1 MAGIVNLQLIDYEIE
16 DVIDY
21 IIYPQPHSWL
31 IVKPDEKNNLIW
43 IWINSSIYY
52 VVCLMSY
59 GKKSLMV
66 PFYRLKSHSDGPFTN

>member
-31 IVKPDEKNNLIW
+31 IVKPDEKNNLI
-43 IWINSSIYY
+43 
-52 VVCLMSY
+52 
-59 GKKSLMV
+59 
-66 PFYRLKSHSDGPFTN
+66 